1 MGPSF
6 GQQKMMCGDAER
18 TFNTSKQLAGFE
30 SAVLETIFSGESSSI
45 FMFVPGPEG
54 TASGSLSTAT
64 GVSFLLKM
72 TFDLCF
78 LERVSS
84 NLSNGRPVL
93 FIAMASS
100 IVDAFSR
107 FWPRT
112 RESCF
117 RRACASS
124 CELTRFSRAHRL
136 QSLMVNKL

>member
-1 MGPSF
+1 MGPSL

-30 SAVLETIFSGESSSI
+30 SAILETDFSGESSSALT
-45 FMFVPGPEG
+45 FVPEPEG
-54 TASGSLSTAT
+54 TALGSFSSAT
-64 GVSFLLKM
+64 GVSFLLMM

-100 IVDAFSR
+100 SVGAFSK

-112 RESCF
+112 SESCF
-117 RRACASS
+117 SRACASS

-136 QSLMVNKL
+136 QSLMVSRL